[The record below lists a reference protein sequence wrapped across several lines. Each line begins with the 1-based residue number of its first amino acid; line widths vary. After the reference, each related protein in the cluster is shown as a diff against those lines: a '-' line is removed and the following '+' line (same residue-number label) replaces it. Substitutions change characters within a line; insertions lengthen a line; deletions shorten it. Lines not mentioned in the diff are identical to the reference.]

1 MCERVCVCVCVCVG
15 RGSTAGA
22 WCETSK
28 FPNDFLQL
36 KLIWKHKEMRTLDKE
51 EENRE
56 IEKWRL
62 WICGYLKRR
71 RSFGPKCTH
80 FRPELKRKGDPKIIS
95 FLIEA

>member
-1 MCERVCVCVCVCVG
+1 MYMYVCVSVYVCRCVRVCVRVRVCVCVCMWESVCVCVG

-36 KLIWKHKEMRTLDKE
+36 KLIWKHKEVGTLDKE

-56 IEKWRL
+56 IEK
-62 WICGYLKRR
+62 
-71 RSFGPKCTH
+71 
-80 FRPELKRKGDPKIIS
+80 
-95 FLIEA
+95 